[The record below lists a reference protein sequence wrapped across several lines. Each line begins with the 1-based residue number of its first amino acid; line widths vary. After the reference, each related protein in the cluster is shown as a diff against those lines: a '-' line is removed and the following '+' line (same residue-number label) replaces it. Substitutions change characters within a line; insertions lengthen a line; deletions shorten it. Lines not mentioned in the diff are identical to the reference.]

1 MTCSIVSHNSY
12 AHAVSLSV
20 PQFDNPQINAASRA
34 LTFVLKVVR
43 P

>member
-1 MTCSIVSHNSY
+1 MATASISDSY
-12 AHAVSLSV
+12 GTVVGLSV